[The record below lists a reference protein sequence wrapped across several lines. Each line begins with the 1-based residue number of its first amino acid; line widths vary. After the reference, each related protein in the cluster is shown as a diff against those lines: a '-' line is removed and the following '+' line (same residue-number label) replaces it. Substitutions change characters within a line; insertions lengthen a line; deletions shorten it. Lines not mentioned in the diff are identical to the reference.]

1 MTDETRA
8 VAAAF
13 NERAANYATSHWH
26 RQHAEQLV
34 ALAELKPG
42 SQVLDAGTGTGF
54 AAVALARRLGP
65 SGRVTA
71 VDVSAGML
79 DRARVALDA
88 QGLSNV
94 ELLEGDA
101 TDLST
106 LPASSFDAVICSAAL
121 LYMPVEKALAEW
133 HRLLRP
139 GGLIGFSAMR
149 AGYPRAGRLFRDCA
163 KEFGVGLDDP
173 SAPLGSEEC
182 ARAALAAAGFRGD
195 RNRLGRGHLLRAR
208 PGDGVGI
215 QPAIGRARGRAEF
228 EPRPP
233 GGPASSF
240 RGGASSGESGGR
252 MVGHASRGPLRV
264 WPEVASPHHR
274 RVRHL
279 SDGWRNVS
287 HAHDSA
293 VAGGHVPV
301 GAPAGGRPGAGDVR
315 IPGPIGPIG
324 SVPRT
329 AAGRQGRAGA
339 RTREPRDIPTTRFAP
354 ASRWCSARSPAAV
367 SSAACGLRSA
377 IGRR

>member
-88 QGLSNV
+88 QGLPNV

-101 TDLST
+101 TDLSS

-133 HRLLRP
+133 HRLLTP

-149 AGYPRAGRLFRDCA
+149 TGYPKVGRLFRDCA

-173 SAPLGSEEC
+173 SAPLGSEER
-182 ARAALAAAGFRGD
+182 ARAALAAAGFREIAIASGEVTFSAHDLAMAWESNLRSAAHGAVRNLSLD
-195 RNRLGRGHLLRAR
+195 RQEALRAR
-208 PGDGVGI
+208 FE
-215 QPAIGRARGRAEF
+215 AALHRARAEDEWSVTRAEVLYAF
-228 EPRPP
+228 
-233 GGPASSF
+233 
-240 RGGASSGESGGR
+240 GR
-252 MVGHASRGPLRV
+252 K
-264 WPEVASPHHR
+264 
-274 RVRHL
+274 
-279 SDGWRNVS
+279 
-287 HAHDSA
+287 
-293 VAGGHVPV
+293 
-301 GAPAGGRPGAGDVR
+301 
-315 IPGPIGPIG
+315 
-324 SVPRT
+324 
-329 AAGRQGRAGA
+329 
-339 RTREPRDIPTTRFAP
+339 
-354 ASRWCSARSPAAV
+354 
-367 SSAACGLRSA
+367 
-377 IGRR
+377 